1 MSNQVS
7 TYRQALRE
15 QILQTAMEAFAEK
28 GIRAVKMDN
37 IARRLSISKRTL
49 YEVYE
54 KKEDL
59 LFEGIKKYK
68 AQNDDEIR
76 AYAESHNV
84 LDLIVKVYYMKIE
97 EFRAINPLFYTD
109 LAKYPRVVE
118 FLEEDKRTSR
128 SKVVEF
134 FERGIK
140 EGYFR
145 DSVNYEMIPHLFDGL
160 GLYIMKHQLYREY
173 SIKQIFDNMLLVAL
187 RGFCT
192 ERGIS
197 ELEARLV

>member
-7 TYRQALRE
+7 TYKQTLRE
-15 QILQTAMEAFAEK
+15 QILHTAMKAFAKK

-59 LFEGIKKYK
+59 LFEGVKKYK
-68 AQNDDEIR
+68 AQVDAEIH

-84 LDLIVKVYYMKIE
+84 LDLMVKVYYMKIE
-97 EFRAINPLFYTD
+97 EFRVVNPLFYTD
-109 LAKYPRVVE
+109 LVKYPRIVE
-118 FLEEDKRTSR
+118 FLEEDKRMNR
-128 SKVVEF
+128 SKVVKF
-134 FERGIK
+134 FERGIQ

-145 DSVNYEMIPHLFDGL
+145 DDVNYEIIPHLFDGI
-160 GLYIMKHQLYREY
+160 GQYIMKHQLYREY
-173 SIKQIFDNMLLVAL
+173 SIEQIFDNMLLVAL

-197 ELEARLV
+197 ELEARLA